1 MVLQEFCTTTE
12 ELFAVITTLERR
24 CPRSALW
31 SGGKQAPISPAD
43 CVHGGL
49 DQHRMSTSHIH
60 QFGIAVV
67 TDYSFNFDNPG
78 KTHDACHLGIK
89 GHYPVHD
96 LPLALGRMIGSKNT
110 ARRERRGRYQSGDGS
125 PSEIIGLKCA

>member
-1 MVLQEFCTTTE
+1 MVLQEFCTTPKNYSLLLRPWSE
-12 ELFAVITTLERR
+12 GALDRLFGLVG
-24 CPRSALW
+24 
-31 SGGKQAPISPAD
+31 SGLLSPPAD

-67 TDYSFNFDNPG
+67 ADYSFNFDNPG

-89 GHYPVHD
+89 GHYPVDD
-96 LPLALGRMIGSKNT
+96 LPLALGRMIGSKAQRVANVAAGT
-110 ARRERRGRYQSGDGS
+110 SGAMAVQAKSLG
-125 PSEIIGLKCA
+125 